1 MKNPHFIWC
10 HMLLFMSFYVS
21 QSTGF
26 NSTAAKADVG
36 VVLDLD
42 TTLGKMC
49 RTCISMAVED
59 FYANRDHTTVI
70 VPHFRDSKSDVISAA
85 YAAIDLLKNTQVMAI
100 LGPQTSNQADFVIN
114 IGDRAKIPIIS
125 SAMSPSLSPQDS
137 PYFIRSAWPSF
148 SQSKAI
154 AAIVEKFNWWKIVFV
169 YEDSGFG
176 RGLVPFLDE
185 DMLESDARVSYQ
197 TAISSVATD
206 DQIVHELDKLMK
218 MQTRVFVVDMLPDLA
233 SRFFKLAKE
242 AGMMGE
248 GYAWIVSDPLASLL
262 DLMDSKTMEAMQG
275 VLGVKARVPESEQ
288 LTNFTK
294 RYNKRFLEENPEME
308 VVKPNVFCL
317 WAYDSA
323 TSVADSIERVGVTS
337 PRFNRS
343 NGGNSTDLEAIGTSS
358 TGSLLI
364 GLMKN
369 HASKGLSGDFNVSN
383 GQLQPSAFEIVNVH
397 GKSEV
402 TVGFWSERCGLLKP
416 GDREDGCSR
425 KTENLDHIV
434 WPGKTGEFPKGWE
447 FPTSGKKLRVG
458 IPAKGGF
465 LEFIDF
471 AKNVFEEVW
480 NNTPYAAPI
489 KYVDLGDDGED
500 YDGFVK
506 KLVLKEVDV
515 VVGDVTITEERSELA
530 DFTIPYT
537 ESGIAMV
544 VRIEPDDKKNAWI
557 FMQPLTGG
565 LWITIGAFF
574 VFTGVVVWILEHR
587 INEEFQ
593 GPRHKQ
599 IGMIFWF
606 SFSTLVFAHKEKVSS
621 NLTRFVLIVWVFV
634 VLVLTSS
641 YTANLTS
648 MLTVEQ
654 LSPEINAGDCVGYQ
668 KGSFVRG
675 FLTDVMHFDE
685 SNLRNYSTLEQFDEA
700 LSKGCS
706 NGGVDAIY
714 DEMPYID
721 LLLSKSK
728 NSHNYKMIGPTYS
741 TSGLG
746 FAFTKGS
753 PLVSDVSR
761 GIVKLTASKEM
772 SRISEKWVGE
782 ASNGTGISP
791 HNSLDVGS
799 FEGLFLIAG
808 LSSMLAL
815 LIFSFNFL
823 HENRLLLASTDSTME
838 KLRGLARAFAME
850 KDKPLSPK
858 TSTSRQARGG
868 GGGSSAAM
876 GIPCDEGF
884 SVVEISNAKPALKEQ
899 EAPS

>member
-1 MKNPHFIWC
+1 MKNPHFLWFHTI
-10 HMLLFMSFYVS
+10 LFMSFYIS

-26 NSTAAKADVG
+26 NSTAAKADIG
-36 VVLDLD
+36 VILDLD
-42 TTLGKMC
+42 TPLGKVC

-59 FYANRDHTTVI
+59 FYANRDHTTTT
-70 VPHFRDSKSDVISAA
+70 VPHFRDSKSDVIAAA
-85 YAAIDLLKNTQVMAI
+85 YAAIDLMKNTQVMAI
-100 LGPQTSNQADFVIN
+100 LGPQNSNQADFVIN
-114 IGDRAKIPIIS
+114 MGDRAKIPIIS
-125 SAMSPSLSPQDS
+125 PAMSPSLSPQDS
-137 PYFIRSAWPSF
+137 PFFIRSAWPSF

-154 AAIVEKFNWWKIVFV
+154 AAIIEKHNWWKVVFV

-185 DMLESDARVSYQ
+185 DMLESNAHVSYQ
-197 TAISSVATD
+197 TAISPTATD
-206 DQIVHELDKLMK
+206 DQIARELDKLMK

-262 DLMDSKTMEAMQG
+262 DLMDSKTVEAMQG
-275 VLGVKARVPESEQ
+275 VLGVKARVQESEEVA
-288 LTNFTK
+288 NFTK
-294 RYNKRFLEENPEME
+294 RYNNRFRYDNPDMD
-308 VVKPNVFCL
+308 VVKLNVFGL
-317 WAYDSA
+317 WAYDSM
-323 TSVADSIERVGVTS
+323 TSIADSIERAGVTS

-343 NGGNSTDLEAIGTSS
+343 VDGENSTDLEAIGTSS
-358 TGSLLI
+358 TGSLLN

-383 GQLQPSAFEIVNVH
+383 GQLQPSAFEVVNVH
-397 GKSEV
+397 GESGV

-416 GDREDGCSR
+416 GDSEDGCVR
-425 KTENLDHIV
+425 NTENLDLIV
-434 WPGKTGEFPKGWE
+434 WPGKTGDAPRGWE
-447 FPTSGKKLRVG
+447 FPTSGKALKVG

-465 LEFIDF
+465 LEFVEF

-480 NNTPYAAPI
+480 NKTPYAAPI
-489 KYVDLGDDGED
+489 EYIRSDDGEE

-506 KLVLKEVDV
+506 KLDLKVIDV
-515 VVGDVTITEERSELA
+515 VVGDVTITEERSEWA

-544 VRIEPDDKKNAWI
+544 VRTEPDDKKNAWI
-557 FMQPLTGG
+557 FMKPLTGG

-654 LSPEINAGDCVGYQ
+654 LNPEINAGDCVGYQ
-668 KGSFVRG
+668 KGSFVGG
-675 FLTDVMHFDE
+675 FLIDDMNFDK
-685 SNLRNYSTLEQFDEA
+685 SNLRSYSTLEEFDDA

-714 DEMPYID
+714 DEMPYIN

-728 NSHNYKMIGPTYS
+728 NSHKYKMIGPTYPN
-741 TSGLG
+741 SGFG
-746 FAFTKGS
+746 F
-753 PLVSDVSR
+753 VSSSVLSFPSLA
-761 GIVKLTASKEM
+761 IKM
-772 SRISEKWVGE
+772 SRLEE
-782 ASNGTGISP
+782 
-791 HNSLDVGS
+791 LR
-799 FEGLFLIAG
+799 
-808 LSSMLAL
+808 LSQPVADL
-815 LIFSFNFL
+815 
-823 HENRLLLASTDSTME
+823 
-838 KLRGLARAFAME
+838 
-850 KDKPLSPK
+850 
-858 TSTSRQARGG
+858 
-868 GGGSSAAM
+868 
-876 GIPCDEGF
+876 
-884 SVVEISNAKPALKEQ
+884 
-899 EAPS
+899 